1 MTSPATSSGRG
12 LAEHL
17 IPRTRFGKYTLIAKI
32 GHGGMAE
39 VFLAALDGPAGF
51 TKLTVLKRL
60 HPHLEDEPQLI
71 GMFLD
76 EARLAARLNH
86 PHVVQTYE
94 VGDVDG
100 RHFLAMEYLE
110 GQSFARLLK
119 YATRQG
125 ETIPM
130 AVAVRIFIDA
140 LDGLDYAHTLTD
152 FDGTPLR
159 VVHRDISP
167 GNIFLTYS
175 GQVKVLDFGIAKAGT
190 QMMETRAGQVKGK
203 FAYIAPEQAR
213 PGAHDHRA
221 DIWSMGV
228 VFWEAFAGR
237 RLFKGETEITTLQNA
252 LNAEVPRLDTVVD
265 VPTAVADIAERAL
278 QRDPLKRFESAEE
291 MKEALE
297 SLMIELGW
305 RVSRSDVGK
314 CVAGYF
320 ENERV
325 EQRKVLET
333 FMAGAPAEAVQ
344 AVTASTA
351 PEAASGI
358 TGVRPTHSGLE
369 GNKKKKG
376 GLNMKAVAAVLL
388 GAAVIGALAAV
399 VVPKL
404 MTDESEPETLLG
416 TGAEGVDEPASGSTS
431 MNGAGAEAP
440 TGAEAAEA
448 AIPAVEPTT
457 MEPSQEPTD
466 EPDVAEP
473 SDVPQGVVPN
483 RRPRMRVWM
492 QMARMAPVMQ
502 TMTETMTEPVAEMV
516 TEMAAV
522 EYGTLTFDTRP
533 WSRVSLRGRSLGTTP
548 LINERL
554 PAGRHTLTLTNPERG
569 IRTTST
575 VTIRAGE
582 RTTRRIG
589 IE

>member
-1 MTSPATSSGRG
+1 MTSPATASGRG

-110 GQSFARLLK
+110 GQSLARLLK
-119 YATRQG
+119 YATRKG
-125 ETIPM
+125 EKIQM
-130 AVAVRIFIDA
+130 ATAVRIFIDA

-167 GNIFLTYS
+167 GNIFLTYD

-190 QMMETRAGQVKGK
+190 QIMETRAGQVKGK

-252 LNAEVPRLDTVVD
+252 LNADVPRLDTLVD

-278 QRDPLKRFESAEE
+278 QRDPEKRFESADA

-297 SLMIELGW
+297 RLMIDLGW
-305 RVSRSDVGK
+305 RVSRNDVGK

-320 ENERV
+320 TNERV
-325 EQRKVLET
+325 EQRKVLEA
-333 FMAGAPAEAVQ
+333 FMAGAPAEDVQ

-351 PEAASGI
+351 PEAESGI
-358 TGVRPTHSGLE
+358 TGVRPTDVAAM
-369 GNKKKKG
+369 KKSRPPLK
-376 GLNMKAVAAVLL
+376 VAAVLL
-388 GAAVIGALAAV
+388 LAALIGALAV
-399 VVPKL
+399 VILPKL
-404 MTDESEPETLLG
+404 LSDSSPETEPETLLG
-416 TGAEGVDEPASGSTS
+416 TEAPNV
-431 MNGAGAEAP
+431 GAGELNAP
-440 TGAEAAEA
+440 RT
-448 AIPAVEPTT
+448 EPF
-457 MEPSQEPTD
+457 
-466 EPDVAEP
+466 VAEP
-473 SDVPQGVVPN
+473 IPDEVAEPAQVDDVPEVEPVGEEIPSGVDAIQPAARMRRV
-483 RRPRMRVWM
+483 RVRPRMTSMTNMMVAS
-492 QMARMAPVMQ
+492 QTSAPPAPA
-502 TMTETMTEPVAEMV
+502 EPVAMA

-533 WSRVSLRGRSLGTTP
+533 WSRVTCHGLALGTTP
-548 LINERL
+548 IINKRL
-554 PAGRHTLTLTNPERG
+554 QVGRHTLTLVNPERN
-569 IRTTST
+569 IRTTTT